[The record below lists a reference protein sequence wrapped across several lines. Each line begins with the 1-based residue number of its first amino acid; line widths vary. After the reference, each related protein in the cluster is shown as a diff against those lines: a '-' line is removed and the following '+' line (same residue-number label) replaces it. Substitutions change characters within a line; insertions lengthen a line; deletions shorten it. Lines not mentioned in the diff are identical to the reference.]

1 VPVSHVKLLYRLQYY
16 GIDGCLLN
24 GAVGEV
30 HPRVALIRVRVR
42 VRVRVS

>member
-1 VPVSHVKLLYRLQYY
+1 MASVDIIDFEYKLRL
-16 GIDGCLLN
+16 G

-30 HPRVALIRVRVR
+30 HPRVGLIRVRVR